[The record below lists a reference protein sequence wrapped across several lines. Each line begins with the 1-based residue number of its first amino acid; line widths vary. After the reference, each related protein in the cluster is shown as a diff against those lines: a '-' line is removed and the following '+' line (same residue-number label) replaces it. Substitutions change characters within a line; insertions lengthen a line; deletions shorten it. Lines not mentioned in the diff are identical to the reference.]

1 VEEFLAIPASEE
13 EGNRVKQT
21 MMVDSETEWTVP
33 KSTDQGLNLDPFS
46 FEQVNSQSC
55 APEPKHSVGQSITR
69 SIHADDTRQYLM
81 RRIFTEV
88 LRVDN
93 FFSSFRSSGTVFRV
107 TCSSPQ
113 SVLCRKFVE
122 AIFFVDLYFFWS

>member
-1 VEEFLAIPASEE
+1 
-13 EGNRVKQT
+13 
-21 MMVDSETEWTVP
+21 VP
-33 KSTDQGLNLDPFS
+33 KSKDQGLNLDPFS

>member
-1 VEEFLAIPASEE
+1 MEEFLAIPASEE

-33 KSTDQGLNLDPFS
+33 KSTDQAFS

-55 APEPKHSVGQSITR
+55 APESKHSVGQSISR
-69 SIHADDTRQYLM
+69 PIHADDKRQYLM
-81 RRIFTEV
+81 RRFFTEV

-93 FFSSFRSSGTVFRV
+93 FFSSFRSSGTLSRV
-107 TCSSPQ
+107 MCSSPL

-122 AIFFVDLYFFWS
+122 AISFADLYFFWS